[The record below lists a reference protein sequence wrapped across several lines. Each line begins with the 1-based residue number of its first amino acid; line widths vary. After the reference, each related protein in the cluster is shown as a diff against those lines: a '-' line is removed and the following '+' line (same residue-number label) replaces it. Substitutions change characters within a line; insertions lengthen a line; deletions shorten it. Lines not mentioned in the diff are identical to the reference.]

1 MARMNIP
8 NAFRYACIEGS
19 DPRQLAQQLCADL
32 AIVPAEGADTF
43 GLVYVSEALARHS
56 VELIQHLRTDT
67 GVQRWVG
74 CTGLALLGGKA
85 EYYESPAVVAMVGS
99 VPRGTVHMLPS
110 PVDSFAGLTAA
121 LKDFLTPEEPGSLI
135 LHADPHFSGLEDLL
149 AAIDQKTAWYVT
161 GGVASGQTLTRH
173 FASEVLEGGVSGL
186 VLKASVPLAIRHTQG
201 CSPLPGQHRL
211 SETWRN
217 IMVRLDD
224 KPALQVFKTAIGEI
238 LSRDL
243 RRALGYIHIGLPISG
258 SDTADYRVRNILGID
273 LDRELLAVGEM
284 LTPGEH
290 VLFVRRDAQAAREDL
305 LRMLAEIRRRSPQ
318 GIRGALYV
326 SCLGR
331 GRHQFGAEGHEI
343 GIVQDALGDVPLVG
357 FFANGE
363 IFSNRLYGYTG
374 VLTLFTD

>member
-1 MARMNIP
+1 MNIP
-8 NAFRYACIEGS
+8 NAFRYACVEGS
-19 DPRQLAQQLCADL
+19 DPRQLARELCREL
-32 AIVPAEGADTF
+32 TILPAEGEDTF
-43 GLVYVSEALARHS
+43 GLLYVSEALARHS
-56 VELIQHLRTDT
+56 AELIRYLRMDT

-74 CTGLALLGGKA
+74 CTGLALMGGKA

-99 VPRGTVHMLPS
+99 APTGTALMLPAS
-110 PVDSFAGLTAA
+110 VDSLSGLTAA
-121 LKDFLTPEEPGSLI
+121 LEGFLAPDEPGSLI

-149 AAIDQKTAWYVT
+149 AAIDQQTAWYVT

-173 FASEVLEGGVSGL
+173 FASDVLEGGVSGL
-186 VLKASVPLAIRHTQG
+186 ALKASVPLAIRHTQG
-201 CSPLPGQHRL
+201 CSPLPGQYRL
-211 SETWRN
+211 TETWRN

-224 KPALQVFKTAIGEI
+224 EPALQVFKAAIGEI

-284 LTPGEH
+284 LTPGEQ

-305 LRMLAEIRRRSPQ
+305 LRMLAEIRRRSPA

-343 GIVQDALGDVPLVG
+343 SLVQEALGDVPLVG

-374 VLTLFTD
+374 VLTLFTA